1 MKFDS
6 YSRFLK
12 SSLYQECLRAE
23 MDGLPLPDPY
33 QIPCSPAPSK
43 HSASS
48 DRSTVST
55 PKKVPLR
62 HLDCIQPTITSDL
75 STFGCPRSYLINSF
89 VYLQEVRKQRSGRS
103 PNEDNKDES
112 ADKKRGIF
120 FSWSRNRSFGKGP
133 KKKDIGDINLGESI
147 VVTFFLPI
155 YKSLCYKHSYCST
168 LLDTLNTTQGM
179 YKPLP
184 DSDLIITHWY
194 TLVVTIQHVFVCF
207 MPV

>member
-23 MDGLPLPDPY
+23 VDGQPLPDPY

-48 DRSTVST
+48 DRSSLST
-55 PKKVPLR
+55 PKKVRPEACWR
-62 HLDCIQPTITSDL
+62 YYKVCFWKFGVIRIIKNCWDWQIHLSSNPQDA
-75 STFGCPRSYLINSF
+75 
-89 VYLQEVRKQRSGRS
+89 RKQRSGRS
-103 PNEDNKDES
+103 LNEDSRDES

-133 KKKDIGDINLGESI
+133 KKKDIGDINLGE
-147 VVTFFLPI
+147 
-155 YKSLCYKHSYCST
+155 
-168 LLDTLNTTQGM
+168 N
-179 YKPLP
+179 
-184 DSDLIITHWY
+184 
-194 TLVVTIQHVFVCF
+194 
-207 MPV
+207 